1 METESITRA
10 YLETLS
16 FSDLLEIADN
26 FGIDVPEHFN
36 RVFLIGEILECAEE
50 AGEAA
55 SDAEMVVTEET
66 LADDA
71 PKKAL
76 LPYNSTEVDLVLR
89 NPVWAF
95 VYWNISSSDREALEA
110 VFMSRILLRVNS
122 FSDRNQQRP
131 DDFFEIQISKEDDGQ
146 YVLLPAGRKFFR
158 VDLLF
163 NLDGVIDILAS
174 SRMLEMPR
182 GGGRLADMRSEVSG
196 AVSPVMELSGLRKV
210 LQEHFEA
217 HRESFS

>member
-1 METESITRA
+1 MTRA

-16 FSDLLEIADN
+16 FSDLLAIADS
-26 FGIDVPEHFN
+26 FGIDVPEHFD
-36 RVFLIGEILECAEE
+36 RGFLIGEILECAEE
-50 AGEAA
+50 SDEGA
-55 SDAEMVVTEET
+55 SGAEMIVAEDALE
-66 LADDA
+66 DDV

-76 LPYNSTEVDLVLR
+76 LPYNSTEVDVVLR

-122 FSDRNQQRP
+122 FSDRSQQRP

-146 YVLLPAGRKFFR
+146 YVLLPAGSAFFR

-182 GGGRLADMRSEVSG
+182 GGGRLADMRSEFSG
-196 AVSPVMELSGLRKV
+196 AVSPVMELSGFRNV
-210 LQEHFEA
+210 LLEHFQA